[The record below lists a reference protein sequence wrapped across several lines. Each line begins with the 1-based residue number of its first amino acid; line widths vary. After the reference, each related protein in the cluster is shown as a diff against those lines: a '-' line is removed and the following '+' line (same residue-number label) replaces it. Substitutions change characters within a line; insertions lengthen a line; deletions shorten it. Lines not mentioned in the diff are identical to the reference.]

1 MSVSLREWIISPGQL
16 NGQIGDNTADA
27 CVRERIEVSERES
40 KSNWRDGEIQMG
52 AIFFLT
58 MRAMGQSVAAKAGSR
73 SVGIQ
78 HFSRLSLVRGLAL
91 YIPYRRSLRLPSLER
106 EIAIQSRPPQ
116 SHKAAKSLKRSKEIP
131 SARNQ

>member
-16 NGQIGDNTADA
+16 NGQIGDNTVDA

-73 SVGIQ
+73 SVG
-78 HFSRLSLVRGLAL
+78 HSAFLAAVAG
-91 YIPYRRSLRLPSLER
+91 ER
-106 EIAIQSRPPQ
+106 PRALHPVSPVAQAPQSR
-116 SHKAAKSLKRSKEIP
+116 KRKSDTVKTAPI
-131 SARNQ
+131 A